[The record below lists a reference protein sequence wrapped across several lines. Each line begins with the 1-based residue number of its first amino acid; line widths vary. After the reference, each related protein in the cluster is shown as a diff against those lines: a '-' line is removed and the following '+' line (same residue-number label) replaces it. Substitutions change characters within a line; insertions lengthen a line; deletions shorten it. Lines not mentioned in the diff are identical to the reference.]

1 MNSPRPTKYSVSFA
15 PAAAFDRDKLDP
27 ECRRLLNL
35 GVEKLHFKPRS
46 AVAEHLGGESWRMT
60 AEKMIS
66 IDYVISDH
74 HWAIVVIKVEN
85 LRTPRPYA
93 KEFLV

>member
-1 MNSPRPTKYSVSFA
+1 MKYSVSFA

-35 GVEKLHFKPRS
+35 AVEKLYFHPRS

-60 AEKMIS
+60 AEKMMG
-66 IDYVISDH
+66 IDYLISDH
-74 HWAIVVIKVEN
+74 HAVIVIIKVEN
-85 LRTPRPYA
+85 LRPPRPYA